1 MLETPAGAV
10 HTYSPGVSYKT
21 VVVLVIVEG
30 IILTADV
37 VTVSI
42 LMIEKEPLPTSEYD
56 TITMPEPPGAPP

>member
-10 HTYSPGVSYKT
+10 HIYSPGVSYET

-42 LMIEKEPLPTSEYD
+42 LMIEKEPLPTTEYD
-56 TITMPEPPGAPP
+56 IITMPEPPGAPP